1 MNLSNRS
8 KVISLYRLLLRY
20 SENLKLTDKSYFC
33 YRIRGEYNKNKNL
46 TDNKMILQQIARGE
60 ELIKRDRFR

>member
-1 MNLSNRS
+1 MNLANRS
-8 KVISLYRLLLRY
+8 KVISLYRQLLRY

-46 TDNKMILQQIARGE
+46 TDNRMILQQIARGE

>member
-8 KVISLYRLLLRY
+8 KVISLYRQLLRY
-20 SENLKLTDKSYFC
+20 SENLKYTDKSYFC
-33 YRIRGEYNKNKNL
+33 HRIRGEYNKNKNL
-46 TDNKMILQQIARGE
+46 TDNRIILQQIARGE